1 MKAFRVLCLILFA
14 LIVAPQPSN
23 AASAAKINDSRSS
36 HTGHGEPRYSD
47 NP

>member
-14 LIVAPQPSN
+14 LIVALQLSN
-23 AASAAKINDSRSS
+23 AASAATINDSRNS
-36 HTGHGEPRYSD
+36 HTGHDEPRYSD